1 MNMTDNRKAQRRGH
15 LALFGSNTM
24 WGIMAPIS
32 KALLA
37 GGAITATA
45 LADMRLLAGTILFWI
60 LSLFVKTEK
69 VDSKDYIK
77 FCGAAVLSVQQLP

>member
-1 MNMTDNRKAQRRGH
+1 MTDLKQKQRRGH
-15 LALFGSNTM
+15 LALCGSNTM

-69 VDSKDYIK
+69 VDRKDALRLFRYGQ
-77 FCGAAVLSVQQLP
+77 C